1 MKKLAGLLLVVA
13 ATILQPYT
21 LVCLNEWHFMA
32 IGSPS
37 ISFMQAYV
45 IGLVVSLYNY
55 SFMYKNEQNDFML
68 VCVAGLSKY
77 GLILLIGFIL
87 TLV

>member
-1 MKKLAGLLLVVA
+1 MKKLAGLLLFIA

-32 IGSPS
+32 LGSPN
-37 ISFMQAYV
+37 ISFIQAYI

-55 SFMYKNEQNDFML
+55 SFMYKNEQNDFMPI
-68 VCVAGLSKY
+68 CIAGLSKY
-77 GLILLIGFIL
+77 GLTLLIGFIL